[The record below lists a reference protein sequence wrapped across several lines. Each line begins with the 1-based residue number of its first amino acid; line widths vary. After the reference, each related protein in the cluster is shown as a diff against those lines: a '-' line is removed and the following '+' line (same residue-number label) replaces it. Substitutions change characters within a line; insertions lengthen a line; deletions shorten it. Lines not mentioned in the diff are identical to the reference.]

1 MDKENTDKSRYIHMN
16 LKFGITLLTAL
27 AGGLLF
33 QALKLPLPWLL
44 GSMLAVLIGSN
55 AAKKYYAWPSPARN
69 GGMIIVGY
77 TIGLAMTAPALK
89 EMSGGLPS
97 MLLMTLLLI
106 LWCALIAGL
115 IAKIS
120 GIDYKT
126 MLLGSIPGGL
136 TQMII
141 LAEETK
147 GIDIT
152 IVTVTQVI
160 RLMMIIVT
168 VPLLVFG
175 PLGGVI
181 GGPSAAAAVTAA
193 GEQASW
199 SALFPSLL
207 IFAPLSIIAALVG
220 SKIKFPTPYL
230 LGPAIA
236 TAVIQLCGMP
246 GPAMPKVMLAAA
258 QLTIGTY
265 VGLLLKPASLEH
277 KGRTILLAAGGSILL
292 IGGAWGLSLVLMA
305 ETGASQSTALLSL
318 APGGMD
324 QMSLIAHEVN
334 ADLSMVAGFQ
344 LFRTFFILLAV
355 PPLLRTLFKAGGR
368 IREKRERRMEREAK

>member
-1 MDKENTDKSRYIHMN
+1 MGKESARKMLSHKSRY
-16 LKFGITLLTAL
+16 GITLLTAAL
-27 AGGLLF
+27 GGLLF
-33 QALKLPLPWLL
+33 QLFNLPLPWLL
-44 GSMLAVLIGSN
+44 GPMLASLIGSN
-55 AAKKYYAWPSPARN
+55 AAKDYYAWPSLPRN
-69 GGMIIVGY
+69 AGMIIVGY

-89 EMSGGLPS
+89 EMSRGLPS
-97 MLLMTLLLI
+97 MLLMTTMLI
-106 LWCALIAGL
+106 LWCALIA
-115 IAKIS
+115 ATVSKIS

-160 RLMMIIVT
+160 RLMMIIIT

-175 PLGGVI
+175 PLGGVS
-181 GGPSAAAAVTAA
+181 GGASAAGVFSAADQATWEGLFPNLLVFIPVSIAAAV
-193 GEQASW
+193 
-199 SALFPSLL
+199 L
-207 IFAPLSIIAALVG
+207 G

-236 TAVIQLCGMP
+236 TAILQLCGLS
-246 GPAMPKVMLAAA
+246 GPALPQVLLAAA

-265 VGLLLKPASLEH
+265 VGLLLRPASLEH
-277 KGRTILLAAGGSILL
+277 KVRTLALALGSSVLL
-292 IGGAWGLSLVLMA
+292 IGGAWLLSMLLTSSA
-305 ETGASQSTALLSL
+305 GASHATALLSL

-334 ADLSMVAGFQ
+334 ADLSMVAGYQ
-344 LFRTFFILLAV
+344 LFRTFFIFLAV
-355 PPLLRTLFKAGGR
+355 PPILRVLFKRADRISARRGR
-368 IREKRERRMEREAK
+368 QVRREAK

>member
-1 MDKENTDKSRYIHMN
+1 MEKENARKMLSPKSKY
-16 LKFGITLLTAL
+16 GITLLTAGL
-27 AGGLLF
+27 GGILF
-33 QALKLPLPWLL
+33 QLFNLPLPWLL
-44 GSMLAVLIGSN
+44 GPMLGSLIGSN
-55 AAKKYYAWPSPARN
+55 AAKGCYAWPSLPRN
-69 GGMIIVGY
+69 AGMIIVGY

-89 EMSGGLPS
+89 EMSRGLPS
-97 MLLMTLLLI
+97 MLLMTTMLI
-106 LWCALIAGL
+106 LWCALIA
-115 IAKIS
+115 ATVSKIS

-160 RLMMIIVT
+160 RLMMIIIT

-175 PLGGVI
+175 PLGGVS
-181 GGPSAAAAVTAA
+181 GGGASAAGVFSAAEQATWAGLFPNLLVFIPVSIAAAV
-193 GEQASW
+193 
-199 SALFPSLL
+199 L
-207 IFAPLSIIAALVG
+207 G

-230 LGPAIA
+230 LGPAIV
-236 TAVIQLCGMP
+236 TAILQLCGLS
-246 GPAMPKVMLAAA
+246 GPALPQVLLAAA

-265 VGLLLKPASLEH
+265 VGLLLKPATLEH
-277 KGRTILLAAGGSILL
+277 KVRTLALALGSSVLL
-292 IGGAWGLSLVLMA
+292 IGGAWLLSMFLTSSA
-305 ETGASQSTALLSL
+305 GASHATALLSL

-334 ADLSMVAGFQ
+334 ADLSMVAGYQ
-344 LFRTFFILLAV
+344 LFRTFFIFLAV
-355 PPLLRTLFKAGGR
+355 PPILRVLFKRADRISARRGR
-368 IREKRERRMEREAK
+368 QVRREAK